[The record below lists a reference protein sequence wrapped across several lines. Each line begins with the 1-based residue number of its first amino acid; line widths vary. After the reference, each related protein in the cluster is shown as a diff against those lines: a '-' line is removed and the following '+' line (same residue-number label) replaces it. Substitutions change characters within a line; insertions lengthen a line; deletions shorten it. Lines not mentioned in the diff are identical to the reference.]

1 MKIVLERPA
10 NAYDMFELIS
20 ADVKSNPLNPDPEK
34 GKPVPPS
41 PEEVS
46 SFYRPPWRRASLT
59 PPPKHTNT
67 NARQQVAKQ
76 LQWAKRCASL
86 LKVPEEPVEL
96 PVTIPDLVDE
106 ANLLEWAGISFGKG
120 DVYRLYLSVK
130 KLAETL
136 PGDMGRLRL
145 FGKISTRSS
154 PYYIVEGLSDG
165 DPEGVDPTKQEGKEG
180 ANKYVYWVAQSVEAT
195 SGWVKLPH
203 VTSDEV
209 VTSRKFKRLLTGNL
223 DAAVPAYPPFNG
235 TEKNLLRAII
245 ARIAGSTLVSPGE
258 SRPRRIHR
266 LPFPLPLPP
275 PNPHAPFHSL
285 HNTLRR
291 LLCRGGGG
299 GQARRLRGNQREL
312 SQGRSGSQQCR
323 CLEAPRSGA
332 QQAWPCQ
339 EDARAAR
346 RQWRPHRPRRGGGGD
361 AKPQRLDTRGVDVP
375 RRPWWRWFC
384 SRLVRRSPL
393 ARVAGGRRRRVWE
406 TVRQLLRGQRR

>member
-1 MKIVLERPA
+1 M
-10 NAYDMFELIS
+10 
-20 ADVKSNPLNPDPEK
+20 
-34 GKPVPPS
+34 
-41 PEEVS
+41 
-46 SFYRPPWRRASLT
+46 
-59 PPPKHTNT
+59 
-67 NARQQVAKQ
+67 
-76 LQWAKRCASL
+76 
-86 LKVPEEPVEL
+86 EL

-136 PGDMGRLRL
+136 PGDVGRLRL

-195 SGWVKLPH
+195 LGWVKLPH

-258 SRPRRIHR
+258 SRPRRIPR

-275 PNPHAPFHSL
+275 PNPHAPFHLTSQHL
-285 HNTLRR
+285 KTATL
-291 LLCRGGGG
+291 
-299 GQARRLRGNQREL
+299 
-312 SQGRSGSQQCR
+312 S
-323 CLEAPRSGA
+323 
-332 QQAWPCQ
+332 
-339 EDARAAR
+339 
-346 RQWRPHRPRRGGGGD
+346 
-361 AKPQRLDTRGVDVP
+361 
-375 RRPWWRWFC
+375 
-384 SRLVRRSPL
+384 
-393 ARVAGGRRRRVWE
+393 RRRRRSSPP
-406 TVRQLLRGQRR
+406 TPRQSTGASPRPLWISTMPVPGSTTKWSSTSSAVSRRCPSSSTPMATPSSPTRRWR